1 MFRRHLVRIALS
13 LLVTLLVI
21 AGNTFYELPVLKR
34 LENIAYDTRLKLTLP
49 GGIDPRVVI
58 VDIDERSLAIEGR
71 WPWPRD
77 RLALLVNR
85 LFDDYGIAVLGF
97 DVVFADEDTG
107 TALEVLD
114 QLAAGSLKSDTQF
127 MDEFQRI
134 RPSLEFERL
143 FAESL
148 KDRPVVMGYYFQS
161 RIRPEDATTGGLLP
175 EPLLAVEGSG
185 LERIP
190 FVEAHGYGA
199 NLEILQRSAFTAG
212 FFDNPL
218 VDDDGVYRRVPL
230 LTTYD
235 GQLYQSL
242 ALGVTRLYTGNE
254 IIEPLVYFDDTGTRA
269 EGLEGIRLDN
279 LEIPLDYRA
288 AALVPYRG
296 GQGSFPYVSI
306 TDVLNGTADPAV
318 LEGAIVLVGT
328 SAPGLQ
334 DLRSTPVQNVYSG
347 VEVHANLVAGFL
359 DGSVKHQPGYVLGV
373 EFVLLLAIGLFMTFA
388 LPVLSAAWSAI
399 ISILIAGGVTAFNVV
414 VWNSGVV
421 IPLAPTLLLVLLL
434 FLLQMSYGFFVEGRG
449 KRQITRMF
457 GQYVPPELVDEM
469 SINPDELGVGGDSRE
484 MTVLFSDVRSFTTIS
499 EGLNPQELTQLMNEM
514 LTPMTRIIHQHRGT
528 IDKYMGDAIM
538 AFWGAPLHDPEH
550 ARNALLAGLDML
562 AELPKIQKDFEA
574 KGWPPIRIGVGLNTG
589 MMNVGNMGS
598 EFRMAYTVLGDAVNL
613 GSRLEGLTKQYG
625 VSIMVSEF
633 TKAAVPDFAYR
644 ELDVVQVK
652 GKEEPVA
659 IFEPI
664 GPADQVDA
672 EQLKNLKLYNQT
684 LKLFRAQQWDQ
695 AEMQLVNLKQ
705 VEPERKL
712 YDVYIDRIQHYRE
725 FPPGADWDGVFKHTT
740 K

>member
-1 MFRRHLVRIALS
+1 MFRRHLVRIGLS
-13 LLVTLLVI
+13 LLVTLLFV
-21 AGNTFYELPVLKR
+21 AGNTFSELPLIDR
-34 LENIAYDTRLKLTLP
+34 MENIAYDTRLKLTLP
-49 GGIDPRVVI
+49 GGIDPKVVI

-71 WPWPRD
+71 WPWPRN
-77 RLALLVNR
+77 RLALLVDR
-85 LFDDYGIAVLGF
+85 LFDEYGIAVLGF
-97 DVVFADEDTG
+97 DVIFGDEDTG

-114 QLAAGSLKSDTQF
+114 QLAAGPLKDDAQF
-127 MDEFQRI
+127 MGEFEAI

-161 RIRPEDATTGGLLP
+161 RIRPEDASTGGMLP
-175 EPLLAVEGSG
+175 EPLLAIDGSG

-190 FVEAHGYGA
+190 FVKAHGYGG
-199 NLEILQRSAFTAG
+199 NLALLQQNAETAG

-218 VDDDGVYRRVPL
+218 VDEDGVYRRVPL
-230 LTTYD
+230 LTTYG

-242 ALGVTRLYTGNE
+242 ALAVTRLYTGNE
-254 IIEPLVYFDDTGTRA
+254 IIEPLVYFDDAGRA
-269 EGLEGIRLDN
+269 LGIEGIRLDN
-279 LEIPLDYRA
+279 LEIPLDHRA

-306 TDVLNGTADPAV
+306 TDVLNGTADPKV

-359 DGSVKHQPGYVLGV
+359 DGTVKHQPGYVMGV
-373 EFVLLLAIGLFMTFA
+373 EFLLLLVVGILMTLA
-388 LPVLSAAWSAI
+388 LPVLSALWSAVATVA
-399 ISILIAGGVTAFNVV
+399 IAGSVTAFNLFA
-414 VWNSGVV
+414 WNSDVV
-421 IPLAPTLLLVLLL
+421 IPLAPTLLLILIL

-469 SINPDELGVGGDSRE
+469 SINPEELGVGGESRE

-514 LTPMTRIIHQHRGT
+514 LTPMTHIIHKHRGT

-538 AFWGAPLHDPEH
+538 AFWGAPLHDPDH

-562 AELPKIQKDFEA
+562 AVLPQIQRDFEA

-589 MMNVGNMGS
+589 SMNVGNMGS

-625 VSIMVSEF
+625 VSIMVSEY

-644 ELDVVQVK
+644 ELDVVLVK

-664 GPADQVDA
+664 GVASEIDPSEA
-672 EQLKNLKLYNQT
+672 KYLKLYHET

-695 AEMQLVNLKQ
+695 AEMQLLNLKKA
-705 VEPERKL
+705 EPERKL
-712 YDVYIDRIQHYRE
+712 YDVYIERIQHYRE
-725 FPPGADWDGVFKHTT
+725 VPPGADWDGVFKHTT